1 MSTTTVCLVLLP
13 VLVIPCLRPEK
24 KSCFWG
30 GNCTGI
36 AVADSSIIAHLG
48 LHPVAYSGCRQTFRS
63 LPPDV
68 QVLAEELGTMYDSM
82 FKVLVHGLSLVPSL
96 GVPQWAGP
104 HSSGMSHTAGVVQAG
119 HPSLGVPQ
127 LAGPHSLGMSHTA
140 GVVQAGHPSH
150 PLGCPSKMRGQPTY
164 FVGCSWDVPL
174 QWWDSPP
181 IFMVKDGMSHEVTW
195 GIPLYFTLNSALWF
209 KFSHIC
215 KT

>member
-1 MSTTTVCLVLLP
+1 MSTTTVCLVLQP

-24 KSCFWG
+24 KIQLLGWKLHRNSSGRFI
-30 GNCTGI
+30 NYSPSRT
-36 AVADSSIIAHLG
+36 ASSSI
-48 LHPVAYSGCRQTFRS
+48 FR

-68 QVLAEELGTMYDSM
+68 QAATGRSVSQ
-82 FKVLVHGLSLVPSL
+82 VHGLSLVPSL

-127 LAGPHSLGMSHTA
+127 WAGPHSLGMSHTA

-209 KFSHIC
+209 KFSRIC